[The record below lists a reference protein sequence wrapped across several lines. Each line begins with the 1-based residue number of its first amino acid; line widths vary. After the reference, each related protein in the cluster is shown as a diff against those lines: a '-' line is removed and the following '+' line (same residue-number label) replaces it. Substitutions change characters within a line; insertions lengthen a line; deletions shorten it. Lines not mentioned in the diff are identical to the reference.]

1 MKTSDFILNILD
13 RIQNAQMTAVD
24 GLSREELTFRPGA
37 EANSIGFILWH
48 QTRVEDILVQGI
60 VQRKHQVWTEDK
72 WAEKLNLSD
81 KLQDTGFGY
90 TAEQVSAFPVP
101 PLEDLLDYAK
111 ATRARTVEYLKTVTL
126 EELAKVIKTPIFGE
140 IPIAQVFII
149 LLGDTIQHTGQIAY
163 LRGLQRGLNK

>member
-1 MKTSDFILNILD
+1 MKTSDFILNMLD

-24 GLSREELTFRPGA
+24 GLSHEELTWRPVT
-37 EANSIGFILWH
+37 EANSIGFVLWH
-48 QTRVEDILVQGI
+48 QTRVEDILVQGMI
-60 VQRKHQVWTEDK
+60 QRKPQVWISDK
-72 WAEKLNLSD
+72 WAEKLNLSE
-81 KLQDTGFGY
+81 KLQDTGYGY

-101 PLEDLLDYAK
+101 QLDDLLGYAK
-111 ATRARTVEYLKTVTL
+111 ATRARTIEYLKSVA
-126 EELAKVIKTPIFGE
+126 EDELDKIIKTPVFGD

>member
-1 MKTSDFILNILD
+1 MKTSDFILNMLD

-24 GLSREELTFRPGA
+24 GLSHEELAWRPGA

-48 QTRVEDILVQGI
+48 QTRVEDILVQGMI
-60 VQRKHQVWTEDK
+60 QRKPQVWVTDK
-72 WAEKLNLSD
+72 WAEKLNLSE
-81 KLQDTGFGY
+81 KLQDTGYGY

-101 PLEDLLDYAK
+101 QLDDLLGYAR
-111 ATRARTVEYLKTVTL
+111 ATRAKTVEYLKAVAPD
-126 EELAKVIKTPIFGE
+126 EMDKVIKTPVFGD